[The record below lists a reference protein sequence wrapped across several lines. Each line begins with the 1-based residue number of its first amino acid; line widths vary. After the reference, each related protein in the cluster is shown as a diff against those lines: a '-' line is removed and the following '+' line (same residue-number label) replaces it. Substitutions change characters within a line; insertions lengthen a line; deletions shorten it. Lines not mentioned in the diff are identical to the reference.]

1 MLNYYLIGGKASAS
15 DNVINGVQL
24 DNVDDIRLE
33 GRREILLSPLQVLSA
48 LFFALTR
55 LNSQTRLADN
65 RVRV

>member
-1 MLNYYLIGGKASAS
+1 MLNYYLVGGKASTS
-15 DNVINGVQL
+15 DNVIDGVQL

-33 GRREILLSPLQVLSA
+33 GRREILFSPLQVLSA
-48 LFFALTR
+48 PFFALTR